1 MTGPEYTDRIIK
13 ILTGSGVRTD
23 ELQGRGEQFIDSIRD
38 SSRGEVINYMNL
50 NFGSVAPICFQEIYV
65 NKNEWEQED
74 ECVYKIPCP
83 QPLYDVYGSPYI
95 NQIGGSDWNCA
106 EGFRISR
113 YRSEVFRA
121 NRNHIIGRKNLVR
134 AFYDTNMKCW
144 WVYNN
149 NTVNDFAISQVCAA
163 PYEAPQYNID
173 TDSYPFPTDQDD
185 RLMEVIIARYFKVIQ
200 APADSIPNSKNDT
213 QLLQRR

>member
-1 MTGPEYTDRIIK
+1 M
-13 ILTGSGVRTD
+13 
-23 ELQGRGEQFIDSIRD
+23 
-38 SSRGEVINYMNL
+38 
-50 NFGSVAPICFQEIYV
+50 
-65 NKNEWEQED
+65 
-74 ECVYKIPCP
+74 
-83 QPLYDVYGSPYI
+83 
-95 NQIGGSDWNCA
+95 
-106 EGFRISR
+106 
-113 YRSEVFRA
+113 
-121 NRNHIIGRKNLVR
+121 LVG
-134 AFYDTNMKCW
+134 
-144 WVYNN
+144 YNN